1 MARKPMVTRTF
12 TVTKVKVMA
21 VEVPTEATK
30 QVELT
35 LPRTFK
41 DDKKLLKTIQ
51 DSFDTDELKHV
62 HIIEKSEVETL
73 RGMTE
78 LKFIEN
84 STILDSETRKPVEE

>member
-1 MARKPMVTRTF
+1 MARKPMITRSIVTTN
-12 TVTKVKVMA
+12 VKVMA
-21 VEVPTEATK
+21 VEVPTGATK

-35 LPRTFK
+35 LPRTYK

-62 HIIEKSEVETL
+62 HIIEKVEVETL

-84 STILDSETRKPVEE
+84 SIILDNETRKPVEQ